1 MWGRWGRPACLS
13 PASPG
18 ARLCRLTLPGHSDAG
33 TTRPRPIRI
42 AFSLSPSRP
51 TPEAGL
57 RLSRRPAVLCPGAAS
72 LPTSPSARGP
82 RPRPPACGL
91 HLPPAGR
98 HVFPPASCRSDG
110 NLRALGPRRPPSST
124 RRSSSATAAPPAAA
138 GCRVRVSVPVSLGF
152 FLCVLGPSCGTSA
165 PLGGLRH
172 SGCLCPQALRRWHCL
187 SSDLTRAVGGARSA
201 RCTVTPP
208 VSGCSVGSG
217 RPGAGPRVSPT
228 VAHDGTVPSTVV
240 ALARRAADPG
250 ARVSAS
256 AIRHPGPP
264 APSLGRIFIWGE
276 AGLCVFKKTLKL
288 DGFKVGSKEGIFDCE
303 MPKDAWLV
311 REKHAGA
318 PCGTFFL
325 CLWK

>member
-1 MWGRWGRPACLS
+1 MPQGRLQHRGSGRRQVCATFRLRVSKPSPTWGRERHRQGEAPCGHLGSDVGALGPPRVPVPSFAGRPA
-13 PASPG
+13 
-18 ARLCRLTLPGHSDAG
+18 LPVNAPWSQRRRHHTS
-33 TTRPRPIRI
+33 TPRPHRLL
-42 AFSLSPSRP
+42 SLSPSRP
-51 TPEAGL
+51 APEAGL
-57 RLSRRPAVLCPGAAS
+57 RLSRRPAVLCLGAAS

-82 RPRPPACGL
+82 RPRPPACGV

-110 NLRALGPRRPPSST
+110 NLRALGPRRPPSAT

-138 GCRVRVSVPVSLGF
+138 GCRAHVSVSVSLGF
-152 FLCVLGPSCGTSA
+152 FLCVLGPSCRTSA

-217 RPGAGPRVSPT
+217 RPGAGPRVSLT
-228 VAHDGTVPSTVV
+228 VAHDGAVPSTVV

-250 ARVSAS
+250 VRVSVS
-256 AIRHPGPP
+256 AVGQPGPP
-264 APSLGRIFIWGE
+264 APSLGRIFYLG
-276 AGLCVFKKTLKL
+276 
-288 DGFKVGSKEGIFDCE
+288 
-303 MPKDAWLV
+303 
-311 REKHAGA
+311 
-318 PCGTFFL
+318 
-325 CLWK
+325 